1 MVTLR
6 SLQRRRMNRKTKRR
20 TYVKRG
26 GRPNRASPNIDSL
39 SRGSP
44 SALMRSESS
53 LLREL
58 EGISVPTTSPKL
70 SYTKA
75 MGEKEAKNRLA
86 FRRGMNRLFNSL
98 NKTVK
103 DQYVGPPHFNVK
115 KLWTDKWQEIMTEMD
130 SMAKTLAVVRGE
142 ADTYYTNEGTMG
154 FKMRELKGEHEE
166 LMKKPRGSSKRT
178 KKKKKGKNKP
188 TKKKKKKTKG
198 KKKKTKGKNIY
209 V

>member
-20 TYVKRG
+20 TYAKRG
-26 GRPNRASPNIDSL
+26 GRPNRDSPNIESPNRE
-39 SRGSP
+39 SPNRESP
-44 SALMRSESS
+44 STLMRSESS

-58 EGISVPTTSPKL
+58 EGISVPKSSPKP

-75 MGEKEAKNRLA
+75 MGEKEGKTRLA
-86 FRRGMNRLFNSL
+86 FRRGMNKLFNSL

-103 DQYVGPPHFNVK
+103 DQYVGPPHFKVR
-115 KLWTDKWQEIMTEMD
+115 KLWTEKWQEIMTEMD
-130 SMAKTLAVVRGE
+130 SMAKTLAVVRGK

-154 FKMRELKGEHEE
+154 FKMRKLKGEHEE

-178 KKKKKGKNKP
+178 KKKG
-188 TKKKKKKTKG
+188 KKKKKKTKG
-198 KKKKTKGKNIY
+198 KKKKTKGK
-209 V
+209 